1 MATATKAEQNGAA
14 ATDAAVAQVDE
25 TVAASISKA
34 TAVANDFVTRTT
46 DVITPAVEAAT
57 DKAKELTEA
66 YAVDMKKA
74 AGETMDAFYKAVH
87 QYLDFTIQLADA
99 VKVDWVGELTRS
111 NAKFIGD
118 LVAVSENALHD
129 LLK

>member
-14 ATDAAVAQVDE
+14 ATDAAVAQVSE
-25 TVAASISKA
+25 TVVASISKA

-87 QYLDFTIQLADA
+87 QYLDFTIQLADT
-99 VKVDWVGELTRS
+99 VKVDWVGEITRS
-111 NAKFIGD
+111 NAKIIGD
-118 LVAVSENALHD
+118 LVAVSENALHY

>member
-87 QYLDFTIQLADA
+87 QYLDFTIQLADT

-118 LVAVSENALHD
+118 LVAVSENAVHD

>member
-87 QYLDFTIQLADA
+87 QYLDFTVQLADA
-99 VKVDWVGELTRS
+99 VKVDWVGEITRS
-111 NAKFIGD
+111 NAKIIGD
-118 LVAVSENALHD
+118 LVAVSENAVHD

>member
-66 YAVDMKKA
+66 YTVDLKKA
-74 AGETMDAFYKAVH
+74 AGDTMDAFYKAVH
-87 QYLDFTIQLADA
+87 QYLDFTIQLADT

-118 LVAVSENALHD
+118 LVAVSENAVHD

>member
-57 DKAKELTEA
+57 DKAKELSEA
-66 YAVDMKKA
+66 YTVDLKKA
-74 AGETMDAFYKAVH
+74 AGETMDVFYKAVH

>member
-1 MATATKAEQNGAA
+1 MATATKIVQNGAA
-14 ATDAAVAQVDE
+14 ATDAAVAQVSE
-25 TVAASISKA
+25 TAVDSISKA

-118 LVAVSENALHD
+118 LVAVSENAVHD

>member
-87 QYLDFTIQLADA
+87 QDLDFTIQLADA

>member
-87 QYLDFTIQLADA
+87 QYLDFTIQLADT

>member
-46 DVITPAVEAAT
+46 EVITPAVEAAT

-66 YAVDMKKA
+66 YAVDLKKA
-74 AGETMDAFYKAVH
+74 AGDTMDAFYKAVH
-87 QYLDFTIQLADA
+87 QYLDFTIQLADT

-118 LVAVSENALHD
+118 LVAVSENAVHD

>member
-46 DVITPAVEAAT
+46 EVITPAVEAAT
-57 DKAKELTEA
+57 DKAKELTQA
-66 YAVDMKKA
+66 YAVDM
-74 AGETMDAFYKAVH
+74 
-87 QYLDFTIQLADA
+87 
-99 VKVDWVGELTRS
+99 
-111 NAKFIGD
+111 
-118 LVAVSENALHD
+118 
-129 LLK
+129 

>member
-14 ATDAAVAQVDE
+14 ATDAAVAQVSE
-25 TVAASISKA
+25 NVVASISKA

-46 DVITPAVEAAT
+46 EVITPAVEAAT

-74 AGETMDAFYKAVH
+74 AGQTVDAFYKAVH

-111 NAKFIGD
+111 NAKFISD
-118 LVAVSENALHD
+118 LVAASENAVRD

>member
-1 MATATKAEQNGAA
+1 MATATKATQNGAA
-14 ATDAAVAQVDE
+14 ATDDAVAQVSE
-25 TVAASISKA
+25 TVVASISKA
-34 TAVANDFVTRTT
+34 SAAANDFVTKTT
-46 DVITPAVEAAT
+46 DVISPAVQAAT

-66 YAVDMKKA
+66 YAVDLKKA
-74 AGETMDAFYKAVH
+74 AGETMDAFCKAVH
-87 QYLDFTIQLADA
+87 QYLDFTVQLADA

-118 LVAVSENALHD
+118 LVAASENAVHD

>member
-66 YAVDMKKA
+66 YAVDLKKA
-74 AGETMDAFYKAVH
+74 AGDTMDAFYKAVH
-87 QYLDFTIQLADA
+87 QYLDFTIQLADT

>member
-66 YAVDMKKA
+66 YAVDLKKA
-74 AGETMDAFYKAVH
+74 AGDTMDAFYKAVH

-118 LVAVSENALHD
+118 LVAVSENAVHD